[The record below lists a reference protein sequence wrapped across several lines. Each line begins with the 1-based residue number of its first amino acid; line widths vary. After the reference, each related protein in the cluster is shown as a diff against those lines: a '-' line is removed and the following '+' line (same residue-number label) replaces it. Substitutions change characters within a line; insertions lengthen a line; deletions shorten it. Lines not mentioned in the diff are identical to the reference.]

1 MGYLEGELG
10 IQGEDLTKVIKGFP
24 EVIACSVE
32 KRLKANVEHMQKVS
46 LTKDLKFS
54 CFINLMQ
61 LSVLTCSSLP
71 GILHAAPRCG
81 EDGAQETRGA
91 RIHS

>member
-10 IQGEDLTKVIKGFP
+10 IEGEDLTKVIKDFP

-46 LTKDLKFS
+46 LNRDLEFS
-54 CFINLMQ
+54 CFIYLMQ
-61 LSVLTCSSLP
+61 LGMLTFSGLP

-81 EDGAQETRGA
+81 ENGAQE
-91 RIHS
+91 S